1 MLLPY
6 LLRQG
11 RAPPF
16 LGHIQKGAPPF
27 WVRPPRVCSPEALQE
42 GILHSFS
49 GWEGTVRCL
58 DFLGIPDP
66 ALHLP
71 LGPDGGAVGASWLR
85 RSFLRGLQFP
95 SFRKTSLGLLIP
107 QPLALPLSGTTLGSG
122 PSALEGDQEPA
133 SSVFSGSP
141 APPEHPQVSYT
152 PWAFPGSVP
161 SGNQLLSPGTP
172 RAPGLAC
179 GPRKPAIFPPPLNP
193 FPLGGGFPGAR
204 GIATSEWVGW
214 AMSSLSSFSSP
225 SPGPERDKE
234 NRHRKRSH
242 SRSRSRDRKRR
253 SRSRDRRN
261 RDQRSA
267 SRDRRRRSKPL
278 TRGAKEEHG
287 GLIRSPRHEK
297 KKKVRKY
304 WDVPP
309 PGFEH
314 ITPMQYKAMQAAGQ
328 IPATALLPTM
338 TPDGLAVTPTP
349 VPVVGSQMTRQARRL
364 YVGNIPFGIT
374 EEAMM
379 DFFNAQMRLGGL
391 TQAPGNPVLAV
402 QINQDKNFAFLE
414 FRSVDETTQAMA
426 FDGIIFQGQSLK
438 IRRPHD
444 YQPLPGMSENP
455 SVYVP
460 GVVSTVVPDS
470 AHKLFIGGLPNYL
483 NDDQVKELLT
493 SFGPLKAF
501 NLVKDSATGLSK
513 GYAFCEYVDINVTD
527 QAIAGLNGMQLGDKK
542 LLVQRAS
549 VGAKNATLS
558 TINQTPVTLQVPGL
572 MSSQVQMGGHP
583 TEVLCLMNMVLP
595 EELLDDEEYEEIVE
609 DVRDECSKY
618 GLVKSIEIPRPVD
631 GVEVPGCGKI
641 FVEFTSV
648 FDCQKAMQGLT
659 GRKFANRVV
668 VTKYCDPD
676 SYHRRDFW

>member
-1 MLLPY
+1 MSDFDEFE
-6 LLRQG
+6 RQ
-11 RAPPF
+11 
-16 LGHIQKGAPPF
+16 
-27 WVRPPRVCSPEALQE
+27 
-42 GILHSFS
+42 
-49 GWEGTVRCL
+49 
-58 DFLGIPDP
+58 
-66 ALHLP
+66 
-71 LGPDGGAVGASWLR
+71 
-85 RSFLRGLQFP
+85 
-95 SFRKTSLGLLIP
+95 
-107 QPLALPLSGTTLGSG
+107 LSENKQ
-122 PSALEGDQEPA
+122 A
-133 SSVFSGSP
+133 
-141 APPEHPQVSYT
+141 
-152 PWAFPGSVP
+152 
-161 SGNQLLSPGTP
+161 
-172 RAPGLAC
+172 
-179 GPRKPAIFPPPLNP
+179 
-193 FPLGGGFPGAR
+193 
-204 GIATSEWVGW
+204 
-214 AMSSLSSFSSP
+214 
-225 SPGPERDKE
+225 ERDKE
-234 NRHRKRSH
+234 NRHHRRSG

-253 SRSRDRRN
+253 SRDRDRRSRDRRGDSKD
-261 RDQRSA
+261 RRHRRSSPPTYPQENTA
-267 SRDRRRRSKPL
+267 SR
-278 TRGAKEEHG
+278 
-287 GLIRSPRHEK
+287 SPHREK
-297 KKKVRKY
+297 KKIKVKKY

-309 PGFEH
+309 PGFEN
-314 ITPMQYKAMQAAGQ
+314 ISPMQYKAMQAAGQ

-374 EEAMM
+374 EESMM

-460 GVVSTVVPDS
+460 GTQTINGLVVNTGVVSTVVPDS

-513 GYAFCEYVDINVTD
+513 GYAFCEYVDVNLND

-549 VGAKNATLS
+549 VGSKNATLTS
-558 TINQTPVTLQVPGL
+558 INQTPVTLQVPGL
-572 MSSQVQMGGHP
+572 NSTVTQMGGLP
-583 TEVLCLMNMVLP
+583 TEVLCLMNMVAP

-618 GLVKSIEIPRPVD
+618 GQVKSIEIPRPVD
-631 GVEVPGCGKI
+631 GLEVPGTGKI
-641 FVEFTSV
+641 FVEFMSV
-648 FDCQKAMQGLT
+648 FDSQKAMQGLT

-676 SYHRRDFW
+676 AYHRRDFW

>member
-1 MLLPY
+1 MSDFDEFE
-6 LLRQG
+6 RQ
-11 RAPPF
+11 
-16 LGHIQKGAPPF
+16 
-27 WVRPPRVCSPEALQE
+27 
-42 GILHSFS
+42 
-49 GWEGTVRCL
+49 
-58 DFLGIPDP
+58 
-66 ALHLP
+66 
-71 LGPDGGAVGASWLR
+71 
-85 RSFLRGLQFP
+85 
-95 SFRKTSLGLLIP
+95 
-107 QPLALPLSGTTLGSG
+107 
-122 PSALEGDQEPA
+122 
-133 SSVFSGSP
+133 
-141 APPEHPQVSYT
+141 
-152 PWAFPGSVP
+152 
-161 SGNQLLSPGTP
+161 
-172 RAPGLAC
+172 
-179 GPRKPAIFPPPLNP
+179 LN
-193 FPLGGGFPGAR
+193 
-204 GIATSEWVGW
+204 ENKQ
-214 AMSSLSSFSSP
+214 
-225 SPGPERDKE
+225 ERDKE

-253 SRSRDRRN
+253 SRSRERRN
-261 RDQRSA
+261 RDQRSV
-267 SRDRRRRSKPL
+267 SRDRRRRRKYPEVTPTATQGGVGRGHKEAGKNLNFFSPPPL
-278 TRGAKEEHG
+278 CRSPLNLAGP
-287 GLIRSPRHEK
+287 LSRSPRHEK
-297 KKKVRKY
+297 KKKIRKY

-527 QAIAGLNGMQLGDKK
+527 QISKAIAGLNGMQLGDKK

-618 GLVKSIEIPRPVD
+618 GVVKSIEIPRPVD